1 MALTD
6 ILGIGPATADK
17 LAAAGI
23 RTESQL
29 AAAKVSDVAF
39 AAGRSANTAE
49 GWIQAARDAQD
60 VETFALSTPDESP
73 PANEPGTRR
82 PKGDGMRL
90 AGDIFLGLDLA
101 YLGLIVLGSI
111 VALLVIVATGDDS
124 TGGTAAPEGIDEEA
138 WTRFLLWGTN
148 IHNLIVFGAVPL
160 AWVAMTHFGGWAGIQ
175 RVLGLHGGW
184 KQIGLGSLVGVG
196 MVVVFGGI
204 GILIDQLGLGPE
216 DSAIEDLVVHITW
229 PLVIVTSLVAG
240 FAEEIMFRGVLQK
253 WLRWWGQGLVFGLL
267 HLGNAGL
274 FSFAI
279 TAVIGLGFGYAR
291 HRGVSL
297 WTLIAAHVVYDLIL
311 LSTVMIAPEL
321 GADDGSAWLR

>member
-6 ILGIGPATADK
+6 IPGIGPSTVEK
-17 LAAAGI
+17 LAGVGI
-23 RTESQL
+23 RTESDL
-29 AAAKVSDVAF
+29 AAAKVADVAF
-39 AAGRSANTAE
+39 ATGRSANTAQD
-49 GWIQAARDAQD
+49 WIQAAQDALD
-60 VETFALSTPDESP
+60 VATFAPSP
-73 PANEPGTRR
+73 EPVAEEPGTRR

-90 AGDIFLGLDLA
+90 VGDIFLGIDLA
-101 YLGLIVLGSI
+101 YLGLTVLGSI
-111 VALLVIVATGDDS
+111 ALLAFILATGNDGGGGGS
-124 TGGTAAPEGIDEEA
+124 TAPSGVDEA
-138 WTRFLLWGTN
+138 TWTRFLLWGTN

-160 AWVAMTHFGGWAGIQ
+160 AWVAMTHFGGWEGVR

-184 KQIGLGSLVGVG
+184 KQVGIGSAVGVG

-204 GILIDQLGLGPE
+204 GILIEQLGLAPE
-216 DSAIEDLVVHITW
+216 DAAIEDLLSHITW

-267 HLGNAGL
+267 HLGNAGI

-311 LSTVMIAPEL
+311 LSTVMVAPDL
-321 GADDGSAWLR
+321 GSSDGGAWLG